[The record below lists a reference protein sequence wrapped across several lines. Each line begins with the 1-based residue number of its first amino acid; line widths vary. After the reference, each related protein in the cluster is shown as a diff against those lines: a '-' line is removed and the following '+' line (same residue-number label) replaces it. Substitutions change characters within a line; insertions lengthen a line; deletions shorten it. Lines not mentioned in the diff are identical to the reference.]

1 MGLKVN
7 APCVRT
13 LVTVRRV
20 QRHPLTQKTLRT
32 VQRQV
37 TLGLVPSGLNDL
49 VFHHARASV
58 DEMTHLVTDQATIS
72 ATAAALVLVWRW
84 SKRIASSREGDT
96 GR

>member
-1 MGLKVN
+1 MGLRVYT
-7 APCVRT
+7 PCVRT
-13 LVTVRRV
+13 MVTVRRV

-58 DEMTHLVTDQATIS
+58 DEVTHLVADQATIS
-72 ATAAALVLVWRW
+72 VTAAALILVYRW
-84 SKRIASSREGDT
+84 SKRIATSREDT
-96 GR
+96 AR